1 MADFRGEAT
10 PMQFWGERQ
19 EPNVIEWFRLEQ
31 FGKGMSS
38 RLFYNE
44 VPKPTWFRHE
54 GHLENPEEQLYSFTK
69 ADQEQQI
76 DFGIDTTT
84 PEGRA
89 AFKAEFDAI
98 ADLAPEVLRKSDM
111 AYPHEI
117 GAQISTE
124 PHFQRLWEHYRSH
137 SLRAAVAGAVS
148 SGSLSQAD
156 ADAAVTFLG
165 GRQQL
170 SVGQYVL
177 AKAGL
182 LPHLTHDEGYLA
194 TDRAMEAIGM
204 GNYPLLRTTAE
215 PFEHQFWGN
224 LDGHLSLT
232 EEGLRTELPA
242 ITDPSGAMRAQ
253 ALMGEETR
261 QLA

>member
-1 MADFRGEAT
+1 MADFRGEST

-19 EPNVIEWFRLEQ
+19 EPNIIEWFRLEQ
-31 FGKGMSS
+31 FGKGASS

-54 GHLENPEEQLYSFTK
+54 GHLDNPEEVLYSFTK

-76 DFGIDTTT
+76 DFGIDTRT

-98 ADLAPEVLRKSDM
+98 ADLTPEIIKKSDM
-111 AYPHEI
+111 VYPHEM
-117 GAQISTE
+117 GTQISSE
-124 PHFQRLWEHYRSH
+124 PHFQRLWSYYREH
-137 SLRAAVAGAVS
+137 SLRGAVAGAVAR
-148 SGSLSQAD
+148 GAVSQAD
-156 ADAAVTFLG
+156 ADAALRFLG
-165 GRQQL
+165 GRRHL
-170 SVGQYVL
+170 SAGQFVL

-182 LPHLTHDEGYLA
+182 LPHLAHDEGFLA
-194 TDRAMEAIGM
+194 TDRVMDAVGM
-204 GNYPLLRTTAE
+204 NTYPPDKTTAE
-215 PFEHQFWGN
+215 PFEAQFWSN
-224 LDGHLSLT
+224 VDGHL
-232 EEGLRTELPA
+232 GLSEQGMRAELPA
-242 ITDPSGAMRAQ
+242 ITDPSGAMKAQ